1 MAIYLVLVIAGCL
14 ITWLVRYVRQMR
26 RENESIYHYTLVNKL
41 IAFTKNCY
49 AQKKLITNIMRSL
62 GLRHV
67 LVCGS
72 KAPEAPVFSIDGS
85 LRRHNLIS
93 DYSDKSPDTPL
104 ILCISSYN

>member
-1 MAIYLVLVIAGCL
+1 
-14 ITWLVRYVRQMR
+14 MR
-26 RENESIYHYTLVNKL
+26 RENESIYRFTLVNKL
-41 IAFTKNCY
+41 IGLSKNYY
-49 AQKKLITNIMRSL
+49 AQKKIITNIMRSL

-85 LRRHNLIS
+85 MRRHNLIEDFS
-93 DYSDKSPDTPL
+93 TKSPDTPL